1 MLPDLVERDVD
12 RYLRLVDRLLP
23 GRVVGL
29 YVVGSVALGAYRRA
43 RSDIDLVVVCD
54 GDLSAA
60 EQRKVRAVQWM
71 SSVRT
76 APPALLRADLS
87 VPGTVNAT
95 YVRSADLTKPVT
107 SIEPLCTH
115 VGHQFLTGEGFDVNP
130 VQWKTLADHG
140 IAVRGDEPSR
150 LGLDPEP
157 GALREWNLR
166 NLHGYWKPFAERLA
180 ARGPGPGH
188 RFRPRWITAWGVL
201 GAPRLHHTIATGEVI
216 SKEAAGEYALATFD
230 QRWHPVIE
238 EGLGYWRE
246 ETERPLE
253 RRWDD
258 TAAFVLEVVRSAGP
272 PPTGGK

>member
-1 MLPDLVERDVD
+1 MLPDSVEGDVD

-29 YVVGSVALGAYRRA
+29 YVVGSVALAAYRQA
-43 RSDIDLVVVCD
+43 RSDIDLVVVVD

-71 SSVRT
+71 SAVRT
-76 APPALLRADLS
+76 APPALLRGDLS

-107 SIEPLCTH
+107 SIEPLCAH
-115 VGHQFLTGEGFDVNP
+115 VGHQFHVGQGFDVNP
-130 VQWKTLADHG
+130 VQWKTLADRG
-140 IAVRGDEPSR
+140 IAVRGDVPSR
-150 LGLDPEP
+150 LGLDPQP
-157 GALREWNLR
+157 AALLEWNRR
-166 NLHGYWKPFAERLA
+166 NLYAYWKPFAERLA

-188 RFRPRWITAWGVL
+188 RFRSRWLTAWAVL

-216 SKEAAGEYALATFD
+216 SKEAAGEYALSTFD

-246 ETERPLE
+246 EPVRPLD
-253 RRWDD
+253 RRWHD
-258 TAAFVLEVVRSAGP
+258 TAAFVLEVVHSAGP